1 MPSCSRSS
9 KAGGLQRS
17 GTSKLDLLD
26 WGRSRA
32 APEFGGYGM
41 LNVRAGKAV
50 RGCSVGTPRYCGQM
64 LDEEQTRTLLQ
75 ILELVRSGKA
85 LTRPDLARSSSLGR
99 VVVNRRLEQLIDLDL
114 IVEGDVLA
122 VPRGRSPRGLQ
133 FNKMHGRVLCADIGA
148 SGMFVGLANLAG
160 DILDRI
166 YVAHEVSVGPDK
178 TLEVLSAEFDKL
190 LTACESFEV
199 RTWGIGVG
207 IPGPVEFSS
216 GRAVSPPI
224 MPGWNEYD
232 IRKFLQA
239 RYGVPVWIDN
249 DVNVMAL
256 GELRAGA
263 AAGYDDVV
271 VVKISTGIGA
281 GLISNGAIHRGA
293 QGSAGDIGHVKVSDD
308 PSIICRC
315 GNAGCLESLASGW
328 ALARRGHDLAAS
340 GESPYLAGR
349 EAMRPI
355 APADVVAGAV
365 SGDRS
370 CVTLMTDSARLVGDM
385 LARVVNFYN
394 PGLILLGGQLPLGDA
409 YLATVRNIVY
419 SRSLPLA
426 TRELVIAKV
435 ALGEGAALRG
445 AASLALD
452 EIFSAQFFR
461 HWPEDRGV
469 PPLLLTAS

>member
-1 MPSCSRSS
+1 M
-9 KAGGLQRS
+9 QRT
-17 GTSKLDLLD
+17 GTSKLDLLN
-26 WGRSRA
+26 WGRNRA
-32 APEFGGYGM
+32 APEFGGHGM
-41 LNVRAGKAV
+41 LNVRYGKAV
-50 RGCSVGTPRYCGQM
+50 RGCSIDTPRYCGQM

-85 LTRPDLARSSSLGR
+85 LTRPDLTRSSGLGR
-99 VVVNRRLEQLIDLDL
+99 LVVNRRLEQLIDLDL

-190 LTACESFEV
+190 LTACESFDV

-232 IRKFLQA
+232 IRKVLQA

-340 GESPYLAGR
+340 GESPFLAGR
-349 EAMRPI
+349 EAMQPI
-355 APADVVAGAV
+355 APADIVAGAV

-370 CVTLMTDSARLVGDM
+370 CVTLMTDSAQLVGDM

-394 PGLILLGGQLPLGDA
+394 PALILLGGQLLLAGDA
-409 YLATVRNIVY
+409 YLATIRNIVY

-469 PPLLLTAS
+469 PALLPTAS